1 MEITE
6 KDPGLSIKRAPD
18 DMDGE
23 FYNVFTEGEILDF
36 DGYTIKPALQ
46 KWGNDFNRNFPAMWK
61 HESGQR
67 GTGSYPLSNIETK
80 TVADFILNH
89 KTICNL
95 YPPGLKPSN
104 EADKADMRSY
114 RQGKRRRKVK
124 PWTKFNP
131 SAAWRGNWRHQLQI
145 CRAESP
151 IKFLLH
157 EVEKYTRFAPPR
169 QIPADKG
176 VIRQQKSSL
185 LVLCPFLRPFGYSS
199 EYNRKIPERSPR
211 KDISNSSPKQKSIHL
226 ANSSFSENSV
236 MDKAI

>member
-46 KWGNDFNRNFPAMWK
+46 KWDNDFNRNFPAMWK

-124 PWTKFNP
+124 PWTYHPQLGEEIGGINYKYAVQNP
-131 SAAWRGNWRHQLQI
+131 L
-145 CRAESP
+145 
-151 IKFLLH
+151 IKFLPH